1 MRRFIISFFSIIIL
15 YALQCTLFSGALSIA
30 DITPNLILMFTCI
43 VGYMRGRA
51 SGLFTGFFGGLLIDI
66 MGGKVIGFTA
76 LLYMFAGFLNGI
88 FHKEYVKEQLIFPI
102 SLVVLCDFLYGI
114 AVFVTGFLVRNKLS
128 FGFYAVRIIF
138 PEMIYTGVITIFA
151 YVFVYFINRKLILLE
166 KKKEVHDAVKSNNS
180 VS

>member
-1 MRRFIISFFSIIIL
+1 MNNKS
-15 YALQCTLFSGALSIA
+15 
-30 DITPNLILMFTCI
+30 
-43 VGYMRGRA
+43 V
-51 SGLFTGFFGGLLIDI
+51 
-66 MGGKVIGFTA
+66 
-76 LLYMFAGFLNGI
+76 AGFLNGI

-102 SLVVLCDFLYGI
+102 LLVLSCDFLYGI

-128 FGFYAVRIIF
+128 FGFYVVRIIF
-138 PEMIYTGVITIFA
+138 PEIIYTGVITIFA